1 MICLSLLLLAFLSFA
16 QEAASRPSR
25 TSEQNAVAVGKA
37 IYFLTNDQANG
48 VVAIPIGADGTLSQG
63 TVTGTGG
70 CGSVALNSDN
80 QPATPDALVS
90 QSALTLVGD
99 HIFAVNAGSNTL
111 SMLAISAS
119 DPTQLALVGEQVA
132 IPGEFPNTVAASVKN
147 NLVCVGTTGA
157 QAGISCSRFSEK
169 GLGPMDKLR
178 PFELDQTTPPVGPT
192 NTVSQTFF
200 SADESLLFTTVK
212 GDPPINK
219 TGFLSAFAVEQL
231 QAADGATVM
240 TLAGVDTR
248 STPEGTAV
256 LFGSQVIPG
265 TSNIFVT
272 DAAFGAAILSVDPVT
287 GEATT
292 IAKVEVDGQVATCWV
307 AISPATGT
315 AFVTDTGLNRL
326 VEMNIQDASILSELD
341 LSPNGDPGLI
351 DLRAA
356 GNFVYAL
363 SPGNGTTEAAVTVID
378 VSGGS
383 GSATMIQHFGLNC
396 LAGQNAQGM
405 AVLV

>member
-1 MICLSLLLLAFLSFA
+1 MIYLPLLLLAFLSFA
-16 QEAASRPSR
+16 QDAASRPSC
-25 TSEQNAVAVGKA
+25 TPKQNAVAVGKA
-37 IYFLTNDQANG
+37 IYFLTNDQTNG

-63 TVTGTGG
+63 AVTETGG

-80 QPATPDALVS
+80 QPATPDALVG

-119 DPTQLALVGEQVA
+119 DPTQLALVGEPVA

-157 QAGISCSRFSEK
+157 QAGISCSNFSEN
-169 GLGPMDKLR
+169 GPGPMDKLR
-178 PFELDQTTPPVGPT
+178 PFELNQTTPPVGPT

-200 SADESLLFTTVK
+200 LADESLLLTTVK
-212 GDPPINK
+212 GDPPTNK
-219 TGFLSAFAVEQL
+219 TGFLSAFAVEQV
-231 QAADGATVM
+231 QAADGAIVM

-272 DAAFGAAILSVDPVT
+272 DAAFGAAILSVDPAT
-287 GEATT
+287 SEATT

-315 AFVTDTGLNRL
+315 AFVTDVGLNRL

-383 GSATMIQHFGLNC
+383 GSAKMIQHFGLNC

-405 AVLV
+405 AVLA

>member
-1 MICLSLLLLAFLSFA
+1 MICLSLLLLAFLLLA
-16 QEAASRPSR
+16 QEAANRPSR
-25 TSEQNAVAVGKA
+25 MSQKNAVAVGKA

-99 HIFAVNAGSNTL
+99 HIFTVNAGE
-111 SMLAISAS
+111 
-119 DPTQLALVGEQVA
+119 PVA
-132 IPGEFPNTVAASVKN
+132 IPGEFPNTVAASIKN
-147 NLVCVGTTGA
+147 NLVERTWSHG
-157 QAGISCSRFSEK
+157 QAA
-169 GLGPMDKLR
+169 
-178 PFELDQTTPPVGPT
+178 PFELDQSTPPVGPT

-212 GDPPINK
+212 GDPPTNK
-219 TGFLSAFAVEQL
+219 TGFLSAFAVEQV

-248 STPEGTAV
+248 STPKGTAV
-256 LFGSQVIPG
+256 LFGSQVIRG
-265 TSNIFVT
+265 TSNMFVT

-287 GEATT
+287 VEATT

-315 AFVTDTGLNRL
+315 VFVTDTGLNRL

-341 LSPNGDPGLI
+341 LSANGDLGLI

-378 VSGGS
+378 VSGSS
-383 GSATMIQHFGLNC
+383 GSATMIQHFGLSC
-396 LAGQNAQGM
+396 LAGQNAQREWRFLRNGYISHC
-405 AVLV
+405 VGG